1 MNKVFIIGNL
11 TRDPE
16 GGSTANGILYCRF
29 TVAVQRRHTDAN
41 GQRPADFLNV
51 VCWRV
56 LAENCLNYL
65 SKGRKVA
72 VVGHIETRSY
82 DGNDGQRHYTT
93 EIVAEEVEFMP
104 RRNAAPDEID
114 E

>member
-1 MNKVFIIGNL
+1 MNKVFLIGNL

-29 TVAVQRRHTDAN
+29 TVAVQRRYTDAN

-51 VCWRV
+51 VCWRG
-56 LAENCLNYL
+56 LAENCLSYL
-65 SKGRKVA
+65 AKGRKVA
-72 VVGHIETRSY
+72 VHGRIETHSY
-82 DGNDGQRHYTT
+82 DGNDGQKHFST

>member
-1 MNKVFIIGNL
+1 MNKVFLIGNL
-11 TRDPE
+11 TRDPD

-29 TVAVQRRHTDAN
+29 TLAVQRRHTDAN

-51 VCWRV
+51 VCWRGH
-56 LAENCLNYL
+56 AENCLKYL
-65 SKGRKVA
+65 GKGRKVA
-72 VVGHIETRSY
+72 VTGRIETHSY
-82 DGNDGQRHYTT
+82 EGNDGQKRFAT

-104 RRNAAPDEID
+104 SRNPAPEEID